1 MNKKDKSD
9 YMTVGELA
17 EKAGVTVRTLQ
28 YYDQKGLLAP
38 SVKGTRNQ
46 RLYTEKDLETLSRI
60 LTYKY
65 MGSSLQEIS
74 DYLNEENSREH
85 VAQTLHEKVM
95 EAEQAIAAQ
104 IKRYLILKN
113 METLAENPP
122 EEINWQDAVTII
134 NYIDTK
140 WNMIWQINQA
150 VEGDTDPTRFP
161 GFRLDEIGRYHK
173 LIGETLQLMNEDVDP
188 KDARVMSIL
197 EEYFKN
203 AGEHAPIADWGEQQE
218 LIYNDIDNLHSEFDG
233 ATKLWTNINQYLE
246 TAVHHYFSK

>member
-85 VAQTLHEKVM
+85 VAQTDRKSV
-95 EAEQAIAAQ
+95 
-104 IKRYLILKN
+104 
-113 METLAENPP
+113 
-122 EEINWQDAVTII
+122 V
-134 NYIDTK
+134 
-140 WNMIWQINQA
+140 
-150 VEGDTDPTRFP
+150 
-161 GFRLDEIGRYHK
+161 
-173 LIGETLQLMNEDVDP
+173 
-188 KDARVMSIL
+188 
-197 EEYFKN
+197 
-203 AGEHAPIADWGEQQE
+203 
-218 LIYNDIDNLHSEFDG
+218 
-233 ATKLWTNINQYLE
+233 
-246 TAVHHYFSK
+246 